1 MNVKRLC
8 PDCLLNYLESESE
21 IHSGL
26 CTSCSRRKNIMNVTG
41 KEYKK
46 FKDLSEEEK
55 SKVLKDRI
63 NLSKGRPKTVVRNT
77 KNLIYTADMID
88 IIKDIADDNTT
99 TKDLMEKIKAIYPDK
114 DINIK
119 NFNNII
125 ARHNIPHK
133 NGSRGRK
140 YEDNQ
145 TKDINITTEK
155 LENNNYDNI
164 QQNVLNYEKYLQK
177 EDLTDEERLKPIE
190 EEVTTVLYNKFKKDN
205 CYNEIPY
212 TTEDYIKMLEMLLNI
227 NEQKNTIV
235 RNGVAQHRIMD
246 LYEDDIVHETEN
258 ILLPKGNTYLQDKL
272 HVLRNKRRALE
283 YNGGDISIMREF
295 LNTIDMNALK
305 NTIKNLKQ
313 EKENRVNFKYIPNV
327 DETMIDK
334 YNWCLA
340 TRENNYKA
348 LEPVVI
354 PYVTSTSNNKE
365 PKQLNTYRVSCQ
377 LSGAGFGAFKSYYKD
392 YQAISQ
398 DIALSYGEQELEKMK
413 KEKPG
418 ILIQNINIHKIN

>member
-26 CTSCSRRKNIMNVTG
+26 CTSCSRRKRIMKTTG

-55 SKVLKDRI
+55 SKVLQNRI
-63 NLSKGRPKTVVRNT
+63 NLSKGRPKTVVKNT
-77 KNLIYTADMID
+77 KNLIYTASMID
-88 IIKDIADDNTT
+88 VIKDMANDNITV
-99 TKDLMEKIKAIYPDK
+99 KDLMEKIKSIYPEK
-114 DINIK
+114 NINIG
-119 NFNNII
+119 NFTNII

-133 NGSRGRK
+133 NRSK
-140 YEDNQ
+140 KNKSEEIIVN
-145 TKDINITTEK
+145 NITEEK
-155 LENNNYDNI
+155 LENNRYDNI

-177 EDLTDEERLKPIE
+177 EDLTDEERLEPIE

-212 TTEDYIKMLEMLLNI
+212 TTDDYIKMLEMLLNI

-246 LYEDDIVHETEN
+246 LYEDDIIHETEN

-295 LNTIDMNALK
+295 LNTINMSALK
-305 NTIKNLKQ
+305 NTIKNLRQ
-313 EKENRVNFKYIPNV
+313 ERESRVNFKYIPNV

-348 LEPVVI
+348 LEPIVI

-418 ILIQNINIHKIN
+418 ILIQNIDIHKIN

>member
-26 CTSCSRRKNIMNVTG
+26 CTSCSRRKRIMKTTG

-55 SKVLKDRI
+55 SKVLQNRI
-63 NLSKGRPKTVVRNT
+63 NLSKGRPKTVVKNT
-77 KNLIYTADMID
+77 KNLIYTASMID
-88 IIKDIADDNTT
+88 VIKDMANDNITV
-99 TKDLMEKIKAIYPDK
+99 KDLMEKIKSIYPEK
-114 DINIK
+114 NINIG
-119 NFNNII
+119 NFTNII

-133 NGSRGRK
+133 NRSK
-140 YEDNQ
+140 KNKSEEIIVN
-145 TKDINITTEK
+145 NITEEK
-155 LENNNYDNI
+155 LENNRYDNI

-177 EDLTDEERLKPIE
+177 EDLTDEERLEPIE

-212 TTEDYIKMLEMLLNI
+212 TTDDYIKMLEMLLNI

-246 LYEDDIVHETEN
+246 LYEDDIIHETEN

-295 LNTIDMNALK
+295 LNTINMSALK
-305 NTIKNLKQ
+305 NTIKNLRQ
-313 EKENRVNFKYIPNV
+313 ERESRVNFKYIPNV

>member
-26 CTSCSRRKNIMNVTG
+26 CTSCSRRKRIMKTTG

-55 SKVLKDRI
+55 SKVLQNRI
-63 NLSKGRPKTVVRNT
+63 NLSKGRPKTVVKNT
-77 KNLIYTADMID
+77 KNLIYTASMID
-88 IIKDIADDNTT
+88 VIKDMANDNITV
-99 TKDLMEKIKAIYPDK
+99 KDLMEKIKSIYPEK
-114 DINIK
+114 NINIG
-119 NFNNII
+119 NFTNII

-133 NGSRGRK
+133 NRSK
-140 YEDNQ
+140 KNKSEEIIVN
-145 TKDINITTEK
+145 NITEEK
-155 LENNNYDNI
+155 LENNRYDNI

-177 EDLTDEERLKPIE
+177 EDLTDEERLEPIE

-212 TTEDYIKMLEMLLNI
+212 TTDDYIKMLEMLLNI

-246 LYEDDIVHETEN
+246 LYEDDIIHETEN

-295 LNTIDMNALK
+295 LNTINMNALK
-305 NTIKNLKQ
+305 NTIKNLRQ
-313 EKENRVNFKYIPNV
+313 EKESRVNFKYIPNV

-348 LEPVVI
+348 LEPIVI

-418 ILIQNINIHKIN
+418 ILIQNIDIHKIN

>member
-26 CTSCSRRKNIMNVTG
+26 CTSCSRRKRIMKTTG

-55 SKVLKDRI
+55 SKVLQNRI
-63 NLSKGRPKTVVRNT
+63 NLSKGRPKTVVKNT
-77 KNLIYTADMID
+77 KNLIYTASMID
-88 IIKDIADDNTT
+88 VIKDMANDNITV
-99 TKDLMEKIKAIYPDK
+99 KDLMEKIKSIYPEK
-114 DINIK
+114 NINIG
-119 NFNNII
+119 NFTNII

-133 NGSRGRK
+133 NRSK
-140 YEDNQ
+140 KNKSEEIIVN
-145 TKDINITTEK
+145 NITEEK
-155 LENNNYDNI
+155 LENNRYDNI

-177 EDLTDEERLKPIE
+177 EDLTDEERLEPIE

-212 TTEDYIKMLEMLLNI
+212 TTDDYIKMLEMLLNI

-246 LYEDDIVHETEN
+246 LYEDDIIHETEN

-295 LNTIDMNALK
+295 LNTINMNALK
-305 NTIKNLKQ
+305 NTIKNLRQ
-313 EKENRVNFKYIPNV
+313 EKESRVNFKYIPNV

-348 LEPVVI
+348 LEPIVI
-354 PYVTSTSNNKE
+354 PYVTSTSNKE

-418 ILIQNINIHKIN
+418 ILIQNIDIHKIN

>member
-21 IHSGL
+21 IHLGL
-26 CTSCSRRKNIMNVTG
+26 CTSCSRRKRIMKTTG

-55 SKVLKDRI
+55 SKVLQNRI
-63 NLSKGRPKTVVRNT
+63 NLSKGRPKTVVKNT
-77 KNLIYTADMID
+77 KNLIYTASMID
-88 IIKDIADDNTT
+88 VIKDMANDNITV
-99 TKDLMEKIKAIYPDK
+99 KDLMEKIKSIYPEK
-114 DINIK
+114 NINIG
-119 NFNNII
+119 NFTNII

-133 NGSRGRK
+133 NRSK
-140 YEDNQ
+140 KNKSEEIIVN
-145 TKDINITTEK
+145 NITEEK
-155 LENNNYDNI
+155 LENNRYDNI

-177 EDLTDEERLKPIE
+177 EDLTDEERLEPIE

-212 TTEDYIKMLEMLLNI
+212 TTDDYIKMLEMLLNI

-246 LYEDDIVHETEN
+246 LYEDDIIHETEN

-295 LNTIDMNALK
+295 LNTINMNALK

-313 EKENRVNFKYIPNV
+313 EKESRVNFKYIPNV

-340 TRENNYKA
+340 TKENNYKA
-348 LEPVVI
+348 LEPIVI

-418 ILIQNINIHKIN
+418 ILIQNIDIHKIN

>member
-1 MNVKRLC
+1 
-8 PDCLLNYLESESE
+8 
-21 IHSGL
+21 
-26 CTSCSRRKNIMNVTG
+26 
-41 KEYKK
+41 
-46 FKDLSEEEK
+46 
-55 SKVLKDRI
+55 
-63 NLSKGRPKTVVRNT
+63 
-77 KNLIYTADMID
+77 
-88 IIKDIADDNTT
+88 
-99 TKDLMEKIKAIYPDK
+99 
-114 DINIK
+114 
-119 NFNNII
+119 
-125 ARHNIPHK
+125 
-133 NGSRGRK
+133 
-140 YEDNQ
+140 
-145 TKDINITTEK
+145 
-155 LENNNYDNI
+155 
-164 QQNVLNYEKYLQK
+164 
-177 EDLTDEERLKPIE
+177 
-190 EEVTTVLYNKFKKDN
+190 
-205 CYNEIPY
+205 
-212 TTEDYIKMLEMLLNI
+212 MLEMLLNI

-246 LYEDDIVHETEN
+246 LYEDDIIHETEN

-295 LNTIDMNALK
+295 LNTINMSALK
-305 NTIKNLKQ
+305 NTIKNLRQ
-313 EKENRVNFKYIPNV
+313 ERESRVNFKYIPNV

-348 LEPVVI
+348 LEPIVI

-418 ILIQNINIHKIN
+418 ILIQNIDIHKIN

>member
-26 CTSCSRRKNIMNVTG
+26 CTSCSRRKRIMKTTG

-55 SKVLKDRI
+55 SKVLQNRI
-63 NLSKGRPKTVVRNT
+63 NLSKGRPKTVVKNT
-77 KNLIYTADMID
+77 KNLIYTASMID
-88 IIKDIADDNTT
+88 VIKDMANDNITV
-99 TKDLMEKIKAIYPDK
+99 KDLMEKIKSIYPEK
-114 DINIK
+114 NINIG
-119 NFNNII
+119 NFTNII

-133 NGSRGRK
+133 NRSK
-140 YEDNQ
+140 KNKSEEIIVN
-145 TKDINITTEK
+145 NITEEK
-155 LENNNYDNI
+155 LENNRYDNI

-177 EDLTDEERLKPIE
+177 EDLTDEERLEPIE

-212 TTEDYIKMLEMLLNI
+212 TTDDYIKMLEMLLNI

-246 LYEDDIVHETEN
+246 LYEDDIIHETEN

-295 LNTIDMNALK
+295 LNTINMSALK
-305 NTIKNLKQ
+305 NTIKNLRQ
-313 EKENRVNFKYIPNV
+313 ERESRVNFKYIPNV

-348 LEPVVI
+348 LEPIVI
-354 PYVTSTSNNKE
+354 PCVTSTSNNKE

-418 ILIQNINIHKIN
+418 ILIQNIDIHKIN

>member
-26 CTSCSRRKNIMNVTG
+26 CTSCSRRKRIMKTTG

-55 SKVLKDRI
+55 SKVLQNRI
-63 NLSKGRPKTVVRNT
+63 NLSKGRPKTVVKNT
-77 KNLIYTADMID
+77 KNLIYTASMID
-88 IIKDIADDNTT
+88 VIKDMANDNITV
-99 TKDLMEKIKAIYPDK
+99 KDLMEKIKSIYPEK
-114 DINIK
+114 NINIG
-119 NFNNII
+119 NFTNII

-133 NGSRGRK
+133 NRSK
-140 YEDNQ
+140 KNKSEEIIVN
-145 TKDINITTEK
+145 NITEEK
-155 LENNNYDNI
+155 LENNRYDNI

-177 EDLTDEERLKPIE
+177 EDLTDEERLEPIE

-212 TTEDYIKMLEMLLNI
+212 TTDDYIKMLEMLLNI

-283 YNGGDISIMREF
+283 YNGGDISIMRAF

-348 LEPVVI
+348 LEPIVI

-398 DIALSYGEQELEKMK
+398 DIALS
-413 KEKPG
+413 
-418 ILIQNINIHKIN
+418 

>member
-26 CTSCSRRKNIMNVTG
+26 CTSCSRRKRIMKTTG

-55 SKVLKDRI
+55 SKVLQNRI
-63 NLSKGRPKTVVRNT
+63 NLSKGRPKTVVKNT
-77 KNLIYTADMID
+77 KNLIYTASMID
-88 IIKDIADDNTT
+88 VIKDMANDNITV
-99 TKDLMEKIKAIYPDK
+99 KDLMEKIKSIYPEK
-114 DINIK
+114 NINIG
-119 NFNNII
+119 NFTNII

-133 NGSRGRK
+133 NRSK
-140 YEDNQ
+140 KNKSEEIIVN
-145 TKDINITTEK
+145 NITEEK
-155 LENNNYDNI
+155 LENNRYDNI

-177 EDLTDEERLKPIE
+177 EDLTDEERLEPIE

-212 TTEDYIKMLEMLLNI
+212 TTDDYIKMLEMLLNI

-295 LNTIDMNALK
+295 LNTINMSALK
-305 NTIKNLKQ
+305 NTIKNLRQ
-313 EKENRVNFKYIPNV
+313 ERESRVNFKYIPNV

-348 LEPVVI
+348 LEPIVI

-418 ILIQNINIHKIN
+418 ILIQNIDIHKIN

>member
-1 MNVKRLC
+1 MNEKRLC
-8 PDCLLNYLESESE
+8 PDCLLNYLESDSE

-26 CTSCSRRKNIMNVTG
+26 CSSCSRRKNIMNVTG

-63 NLSKGRPKTVVRNT
+63 NLSKGRPKTVVKNT
-77 KNLIYTADMID
+77 KNLIYTASMID
-88 IIKDIADDNTT
+88 VIKDMANDNITVR
-99 TKDLMEKIKAIYPDK
+99 DLMEKTKSIYPDK
-114 DINIK
+114 NINMG
-119 NFNNII
+119 NFVNII
-125 ARHNIPHK
+125 TRHNIPHK
-133 NGSRGRK
+133 SRSK
-140 YEDNQ
+140 
-145 TKDINITTEK
+145 KDKSEEVIVNNITEEK

-354 PYVTSTSNNKE
+354 PYVTSTSNNKA